1 MMRLL
6 FLCLCLVCWG
16 MGTLCQKKDTLPDP
30 EPEICCDCLWRYAE
44 ENKKPLRVCSS
55 YDLSDINGCPADFIK
70 EIYWDS
76 ANASVRVSYPC
87 LDSSGRLAAI
97 LLKAIPDKSQVK
109 NMHVFYKNDFPD
121 FWKEFPNLEK
131 VYIDVGIDVGGV
143 IRLPHTVPFLFVPS
157 EFNGFRA
164 IIPDS
169 FYHYSGLRHLTLFG
183 QDIPDA
189 IQYAHNIEE
198 IEYMY
203 LGNAPSTL
211 PKNKQVWASLKK
223 LKKFYLYFCAEKMP
237 TVDGIKSILQTPN
250 LKEII
255 LGYSKFLHHDNPS
268 SYDIPHKLWTDSLL
282 KAVSG
287 HKTLTTL
294 VLTPEKFRVWRFC
307 ESTLSYYIPHYTFY
321 NRQYLH
327 ISTKQKYPSLD
338 TLVLKANIDSVAFPF
353 RSFPKLRYLDLS
365 ENKMLALS
373 FEQSIQAKI
382 EMLDITGNKLMDFP
396 AGITKI
402 KSLKKLWLDWEQVKN
417 WNFSEALK
425 KMKNLQILDICY
437 YYEAPTASDLEKLRN
452 VLPKSVQL
460 IVYKEKE
467 PQ

>member
-30 EPEICCDCLWRYAE
+30 EPERYCDYLWYDAE
-44 ENKKPLRVCSS
+44 EDKKTLRVCSS
-55 YDLSDINGCPADFIK
+55 DDLSIINNCPADFIK

-109 NMHVFYKNDFPD
+109 TMHVFCKNDFPD

-131 VYIDVGIDVGGV
+131 VYIDVGIGLMAL
-143 IRLPHTVPFLFVPS
+143 LPHVVFSVPS
-157 EFNGFRA
+157 EFSGFRA

-169 FYHYSGLRHLTLFG
+169 FYHYSGLRHLMLFG

-198 IEYMY
+198 IDYLY
-203 LGNAPSTL
+203 LGNPPSKL
-211 PKNKQVWASLKK
+211 PQNKQVWASLKK
-223 LKKFYLYFCAEKMP
+223 LKKFYLYFCAEKTP
-237 TVDGIKSILQTPN
+237 TVDSIKSILQTPN
-250 LKEII
+250 LKELV
-255 LGYSKFLHHDNPS
+255 LGYSKFKYRGKLS

-365 ENKMLALS
+365 ENKMLSLS
-373 FEQSIQAKI
+373 FEQSTQAKI

-402 KSLKKLWLDWEQVKN
+402 KGLKKLWLDWEQVKN

-437 YYEAPTASDLEKLRN
+437 YYEKPTASDLEKLRN